1 MPAKHMSTRE
11 EGNGQV
17 CAEGLLVAVPHFHV
31 GQFKERTI
39 LEVHRVVKRL
49 HNFQKETAQ
58 PVSSEL
64 VLEAL
69 EELADLCVDRDV
81 LEKTSV
87 GKEIKKLQKQ
97 HADPLV
103 CQRAGALCE
112 QWRRDFDVRK
122 KVTEGFV
129 EKGTLSKRDAK
140 ELEEGLFN
148 QSCPLGL
155 LEGDGYE
162 SYKRQYKR
170 LCSHLRTR
178 GPGSL
183 VQRIQES
190 SVDTSMV
197 VLLPDSELMSCDRR
211 QQQEQVKREAMR
223 QTVTGSGE
231 AEGGGTVTDEFTCAK
246 CGSTRTSYVQVATGW
261 HKDHQDLTVI
271 ACCLQCGER
280 WKPNDDHGLAGS

>member
-1 MPAKHMSTRE
+1 MSTKE
-11 EGNGQV
+11 VGNDQV
-17 CAEGLLVAVPHFHV
+17 CAERLLVPGPHFHV

-39 LEVHRVVKRL
+39 LEVHRVVKCL
-49 HNFQKETAQ
+49 HDLQKETTQ
-58 PVSSEL
+58 PACSEL

-103 CQRAGALCE
+103 CQRAWTLCE
-112 QWRRDFDVRK
+112 QWKRDYDVRK
-122 KVTEGFV
+122 KVAEGFV

-140 ELEEGLFN
+140 ELEDGLFN

-183 VQRIQES
+183 VQRIQDS
-190 SVDTSMV
+190 SVNTSMV
-197 VLLPDSELMSCDRR
+197 VLLPDSELMSCDQRE
-211 QQQEQVKREAMR
+211 QQEQVKREAMR
-223 QTVTGSGE
+223 RTVTGTGE
-231 AEGGGTVTDEFTCAK
+231 AEGGTVTDEHTCPK
-246 CGSTRTSYVQVATGW
+246 CGSTRTSYVEVPTGW
-261 HKDHQDLTVI
+261 HKDHQDMTIIVR
-271 ACCLQCGER
+271 CLQCGER
-280 WKPNDDHGLAGS
+280 WKSNDDHGLAGS